1 MLGLQ
6 CNGTYLPRTDVYA
19 GVLTHYESLIK
30 KYQEVLKVSL
40 LLFYLVIWGLT
51 INSLSGKENER
62 ICERVLFQKNQID
75 GQWRR
80 THQSGLACTMDQHY
94 WTHHQT
100 LLKEARERLSHQ
112 LSTLLL
118 WKTRRTTSFEQSF
131 FFYPY
136 NLRKEPSSSDD
147 NNNCGDHCLSLLVT
161 YDTHKQL
168 LTNRKYLL
176 HYGCDEQNI
185 DNSVLF
191 CQHKITGFRSF
202 EQIKKS
208 FLVVYLVFIHC
219 CLSLGRWRLC

>member
-19 GVLTHYESLIK
+19 GVPTHYESLIK

-40 LLFYLVIWGLT
+40 MEFYLVIWGLT
-51 INSLSGKENER
+51 LYSFSGKENER

-136 NLRKEPSSSDD
+136 NL
-147 NNNCGDHCLSLLVT
+147 
-161 YDTHKQL
+161 
-168 LTNRKYLL
+168 
-176 HYGCDEQNI
+176 
-185 DNSVLF
+185 
-191 CQHKITGFRSF
+191 
-202 EQIKKS
+202 KKRT
-208 FLVVYLVFIHC
+208 FFF
-219 CLSLGRWRLC
+219 

>member
-19 GVLTHYESLIK
+19 GVPTHYESLIK

-40 LLFYLVIWGLT
+40 MQFCLVIWGLT
-51 INSLSGKENER
+51 LYSFSGKENER

-168 LTNRKYLL
+168 LTYK
-176 HYGCDEQNI
+176 
-185 DNSVLF
+185 S
-191 CQHKITGFRSF
+191 KISF
-202 EQIKKS
+202 A
-208 FLVVYLVFIHC
+208 LWL
-219 CLSLGRWRLC
+219 